1 MQRNTGNSV
10 FDNALKMAQIE
21 SLKERRDDIAA
32 RRAAEKAQDAQEKA
46 AEEEEEVKSE
56 VMNLSSVT
64 NAAWTLAQNGGIGNT
79 FGMSGSSSGSTDSVF
94 MGREYYS
101 GSEEMEGFFHEASQV
116 YGLSVKFLKAVAKHE
131 SSFRPEAVS
140 YAGAVGVM
148 QLMPGTAASLGVTDS
163 YDAEQNIMGGAKLLK
178 QLLDKYN
185 GDLDLTLAAY
195 NAGEGNVAKYGGVP
209 PFAQVYVDGV
219 KEKMREQGASES
231 EIYTTGERN
240 DRWFA
245 GQDRVTPFINRSAGY
260 GTYLPGTDISYRN
273 VVDMLRMQ
281 MLMNSTSNLGVM
293 DFR

>member
-1 MQRNTGNSV
+1 
-10 FDNALKMAQIE
+10 
-21 SLKERRDDIAA
+21 
-32 RRAAEKAQDAQEKA
+32 
-46 AEEEEEVKSE
+46 
-56 VMNLSSVT
+56 
-64 NAAWTLAQNGGIGNT
+64 
-79 FGMSGSSSGSTDSVF
+79 
-94 MGREYYS
+94 
-101 GSEEMEGFFHEASQV
+101 
-116 YGLSVKFLKAVAKHE
+116 
-131 SSFRPEAVS
+131 
-140 YAGAVGVM
+140 M